1 MLLSCILGGNFMNL
15 SVKSTK
21 NKKLPR
27 YCHLGSFLNKFIM
40 GFMSQIPH
48 PYVFRGNR
56 TSTSRRL
63 YDLSSCF

>member
-1 MLLSCILGGNFMNL
+1 MLKSCILGENFMNL

-27 YCHLGSFLNKFIM
+27 YYHLGSFFNKFIM
-40 GFMSQIPH
+40 GFMSQILH
-48 PYVFRGNR
+48 PYAFRGNR
-56 TSTSRRL
+56 LSTSRRL